1 MLVWLISSIGMG
13 LLAAVGASIVLML
26 RAERRARQA
35 FYRSLG
41 YSEDLIAALM
51 APGGPVAAQL
61 ALVRKTASEAGVRP
75 EEMHS
80 LAPRAGPRGSR
91 AGRPAKA
98 LPLGKPRA
106 GRRRSNASS
115 RD

>member
-1 MLVWLISSIGMG
+1 
-13 LLAAVGASIVLML
+13 ML
-26 RAERRARQA
+26 RAERRARRA

-51 APGGPVAAQL
+51 TPSGPVAAQL
-61 ALVRKTASEAGVRP
+61 ALVRKTASEAGLRP

-80 LAPRAGPRGSR
+80 LAPRAGRPPPR
-91 AGRPAKA
+91 ANRPAMA
-98 LPLGKPRA
+98 QAVGKPRA
-106 GRRRSNASS
+106 GRRRTNASA

>member
-1 MLVWLISSIGMG
+1 MLVWLISSIGLG
-13 LLAAVGASIVLML
+13 LLAALAASIVLML

-61 ALVRKTASEAGVRP
+61 ALVRKTASEAGLLP

-80 LAPRAGPRGSR
+80 LSPRPGPRVTR
-91 AGRPAKA
+91 ARPAKT
-98 LPLGKPRA
+98 LPLGMPRA
-106 GRRRSNASS
+106 GRRRSNAS